1 MVKMGYYIPLQMEKK
16 NYLLAEK
23 NAHYSYIQNIY
34 STIKFYGRSTMGG
47 NGKLF
52 DTSVYVQSK
61 GLDCLELVNPV

>member
-47 NGKLF
+47 EWE
-52 DTSVYVQSK
+52 VI
-61 GLDCLELVNPV
+61 